1 MLCALLFLLNIIE
14 NPAQIIIVVAYIF
27 MIISQIFTFYW
38 HANELR
44 EESMGIAEAAYDAP
58 RTGRFHEEE
67 AAITVGN
74 VYAMT
79 LEMFQSLLNASY
91 SYFTLLRRVYN

>member
-1 MLCALLFLLNIIE
+1 MVKLIIQCKLQIE

-58 RTGRFHEEE
+58 WVELDDSMKKKLLLVIARAQQPLE
-67 AAITVGN
+67 ASWQHCQKC
-74 VYAMT
+74 
-79 LEMFQSLLNASY
+79 L
-91 SYFTLLRRVYN
+91 